1 MWKRFKTIFLIFKAE
16 KGITPFFLGVILSVG
31 FSLSVIISTIGLMD
45 GFEKTL
51 LNALRSSNGDISFY
65 SDHGHISL
73 DQNLKKNLTQI
84 KNYDFLPIIK
94 IEAFAINQNRGQGVL
109 VMAFDYQ
116 QYQQKKE
123 RSFFEMIKINE
134 KPKEHDVFIG
144 EVLARELNLNP
155 GDEFNLL
162 IKSMDMGVTNSPL
175 ILSVKVKQLVKH
187 GIYQKDARI
196 MYLSS
201 QYLQSNMNLLP
212 SFFNNVLLKK
222 NKNII
227 SKDEIEKDFVSFTKT
242 FPSIYH
248 LRPFW
253 LEFENLLN
261 AVKVEKLSI
270 IFILQIIVIVSLFN
284 IFTFIIF
291 LSEKKISEIFLM
303 QALGLAIS
311 HLRHFWILM
320 TLIIWILSN
329 LMAIIF
335 SYVFDRFILDLSFLK
350 LPSEIYVINDLR
362 LAWDL
367 SNFLI
372 VSFLSLIWIMLL
384 SFFVFRLLK
393 KQKIRSTLLGEWG

>member
-51 LNALRSSNGDISFY
+51 LNALRSSNSDISFY
-65 SDHGHISL
+65 SDQGHIAY
-73 DQNLKKNLTQI
+73 DQNLKNQLLQI
-84 KNYDFLPIIK
+84 KDYDFLPIIK
-94 IEAFAINQNRGQGVL
+94 IEAFAINLDRGQGVL

-116 QYQQKKE
+116 DYQKKKNTA
-123 RSFFEMIKINE
+123 FFEMIKIND
-134 KPKEHDVFIG
+134 KLKENEVFVG
-144 EVLARELNLNP
+144 EVLARDLNLKA

-162 IKSMDMGVTNSPL
+162 IKSMEMGVTNSPL
-175 ILSVKVKQLVKH
+175 IVSVRVKKLVQH

-196 MYLSS
+196 LYVSS
-201 QYLQSNMNLLP
+201 LFLQKQMNLLP
-212 SFFNNVLLKK
+212 TFYNNVLLKK
-222 NKNII
+222 NKKII
-227 SKDEIEKDFVSFTKT
+227 SKNEIEKDFISLTKIL
-242 FPSIYH
+242 PPIYH
-248 LRPFW
+248 LKPFW

-291 LSEKKISEIFLM
+291 LSEKKINEIFLM

-311 HLRHFWILM
+311 HLRYFWIMM
-320 TLIIWILSN
+320 TLVIWLLSN
-329 LMAIIF
+329 LVAIILSF
-335 SYVFDRFILDLSFLK
+335 FFDEFILDLSFLK
-350 LPSEIYVINDLR
+350 LPSEIYVISDLR
-362 LAWDL
+362 LVWDF
-367 SNFLI
+367 SNIML
-372 VSFLSLIWIMLL
+372 VSFLSLIWIMIL

-393 KQKIRSTLLGEWG
+393 KQKIRSALLGEWG